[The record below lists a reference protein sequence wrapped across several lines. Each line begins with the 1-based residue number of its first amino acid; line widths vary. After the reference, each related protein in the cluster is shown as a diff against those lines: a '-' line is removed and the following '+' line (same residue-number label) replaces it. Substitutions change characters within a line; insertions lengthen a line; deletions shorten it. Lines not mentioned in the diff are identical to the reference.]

1 MIVPDAS
8 ATAML
13 FARGDLDS
21 RAREVIDVLRADPD
35 WAVPEHWRTEV
46 LSVIRGLV
54 RGGKLGLARA
64 ERSVGWLQEVT
75 VIVAPTGPLLARM
88 WSLRDNLSAYDAGY
102 VAVGE
107 AYDATL
113 VTADARIARAGV
125 ARCPVRV
132 IAQG

>member
-64 ERSVGWLQEVT
+64 ERSGGWVQGVT
-75 VIVAPTGPLLARM
+75 VIGAPTGPPLGGM
-88 WSLRDNLSAYDAGY
+88 GSVWEDLRAHSSGDVDG
-102 VAVGE
+102 GM
-107 AYDATL
+107 
-113 VTADARIARAGV
+113 G
-125 ARCPVRV
+125 
-132 IAQG
+132 